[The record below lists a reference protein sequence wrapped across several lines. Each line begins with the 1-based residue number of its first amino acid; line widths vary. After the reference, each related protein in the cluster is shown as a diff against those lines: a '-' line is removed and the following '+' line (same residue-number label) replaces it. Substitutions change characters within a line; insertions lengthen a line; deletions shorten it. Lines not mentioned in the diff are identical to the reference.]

1 MKKKIVSLCLC
12 VALLAVAVGGTLAYF
27 TDTTEAKENVF
38 TVGNINIILTETEW
52 DKEPDHEDVYP
63 GEALAKN
70 PVVANLSDDGNTISP
85 NPCFVRVKVEGLDQF
100 GADNMIT
107 YETDNTTGKLGEN
120 WLDGGD
126 GYFYYMKPLGGLYQ
140 VQNEG
145 MSYQTTALFEQ
156 IRMPVGL
163 KGGED
168 AEPVVVS
175 AEAVQAQGAKPSWSA
190 VQSISLTDLQAWF
203 TTCMG

>member
-52 DKEPDHEDVYP
+52 DKEEHEDVYP

-100 GADNMIT
+100 GDDNMIT

-120 WLDGGD
+120 WVDGGD
-126 GYFYYMKPLGGLYQ
+126 GYFYYMKPLAGQYQ
-140 VQNEG
+140 AQNEG
-145 MSYQTTALFEQ
+145 MAYQTTALFEK

-163 KGGED
+163 EGGEE
-168 AEPVVVS
+168 AKPVVVS